1 MTSPTPDATPFAQA
15 TVAGDLRDGTTLSGR
30 AGASEFA
37 LGGSEEYG
45 RTTSGANPF
54 NRRDKAMNRAEFEAT
69 LRQEG
74 YEVKEDEIEPHRHYE
89 AHAHDF
95 DARVL
100 VLDGS
105 ITLVFG
111 TDRVT
116 YRPGDSFSLP
126 AGTMHEEHTEADG
139 TRLVEG
145 YREPKLASAAK

>member
-1 MTSPTPDATPFAQA
+1 
-15 TVAGDLRDGTTLSGR
+15 
-30 AGASEFA
+30 
-37 LGGSEEYG
+37 
-45 RTTSGANPF
+45 
-54 NRRDKAMNRAEFEAT
+54 MNRAAFEAS

-89 AHAHDF
+89 AHAHEV

-116 YRPGDSFSLP
+116 YRPGDAFSLP
-126 AGTMHEEHTEADG
+126 AGTMHEEHTDADG

-145 YREPKLASAAK
+145 YRAPMPASAAK

>member
-1 MTSPTPDATPFAQA
+1 
-15 TVAGDLRDGTTLSGR
+15 
-30 AGASEFA
+30 
-37 LGGSEEYG
+37 
-45 RTTSGANPF
+45 
-54 NRRDKAMNRAEFEAT
+54 MNRAEFEAS

-89 AHAHDF
+89 AHAHEF

-100 VLDGS
+100 VLGGS

-116 YRPGDSFSLP
+116 YRPGDAFSLP

-139 TRLVEG
+139 TRVVEG
-145 YREPKLASAAK
+145 YRAPMLASAAAK